1 MPQAAASSVE
11 VASCIFAQRMQRRT
25 RTEATGWRTSMEWAE
40 PGSEE
45 VEDEEEDEAEPWRG
59 LGRVL
64 ECMLGGLVGVLMV
77 CFCCML
83 AWCGLATRVVCW
95 ALGLVVVVLLLLE
108 AGLRQLLL
116 GQAKVCVCVC
126 VYISSCC
133 GVSSRGME
141 RRDQRRLRNEVG
153 AGWYM

>member
-1 MPQAAASSVE
+1 ME

-59 LGRVL
+59 LGRAL
-64 ECMLGGLVGVLMV
+64 EGMLGGIVGRMLMV
-77 CFCCML
+77 LVCVVL
-83 AWCGLATRVVCW
+83 VRVADQDGSW
-95 ALGLVVVVLLLLE
+95 ALGLVGGGCGV
-108 AGLRQLLL
+108 ARSWAASIAART
-116 GQAKVCVCVC
+116 GQGRLY
-126 VYISSCC
+126 VYSSCC

-141 RRDQRRLRNEVG
+141 RRDQKRL
-153 AGWYM
+153 